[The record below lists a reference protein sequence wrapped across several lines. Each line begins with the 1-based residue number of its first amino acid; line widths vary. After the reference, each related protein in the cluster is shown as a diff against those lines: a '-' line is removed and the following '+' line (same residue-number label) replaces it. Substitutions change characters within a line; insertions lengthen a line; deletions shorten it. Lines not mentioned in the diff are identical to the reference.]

1 MKIREVQSG
10 KKFSDWIV
18 PLEWNV
24 KDAYILSNGKKIVD
38 FRKNNLH
45 LVGYSLPIEKTL
57 TKEELHKNL
66 FYLKNQKNLIP
77 YVTSYYNKTWGFC
90 VSYNDYL
97 KKFKSNKYKVKI
109 NSTLKKG
116 SLTYGDLILKENQKK
131 KF

>member
-1 MKIREVQSG
+1 MQKSYRRWKQKNTWYNKKNYTPNENKRSSKW

-66 FYLKNQKNLIP
+66 FYLKNQKNLIL
-77 YVTSYYNKTWGFC
+77 C
-90 VSYNDYL
+90 YL
-97 KKFKSNKYKVKI
+97 
-109 NSTLKKG
+109 L
-116 SLTYGDLILKENQKK
+116 L
-131 KF
+131 